1 MALSLKTEALVLSS
15 HKVQLPPPHKNSTNP
30 QTKTLYSQLYKRSEV
45 SPLEKHM
52 QTMKGEERAAKLNQ
66 VYYEE
71 VYKVN
76 KKSSIPKYDR
86 TLKIL

>member
-71 VYKVN
+71 VYKVKRAPYSN
-76 KKSSIPKYDR
+76 M
-86 TLKIL
+86 TEL